1 MTEMLICRMQGNTQM
16 INIAICD
23 DDVAMTATI
32 EKMLYV
38 IAKEQNIKI
47 SSAVFSFLTALRL
60 LPISDKVYATT

>member
-23 DDVAMTATI
+23 DDVTMTATI

>member
-47 SSAVFSFLTALRL
+47 SVPSFLTALRL

>member
-47 SSAVFSFLTALRL
+47 SSAVFLTALRL